1 MSPFEKMMDQIY
13 NQPQMKSHA
22 MEGKMT
28 TQETLILNSFISPH
42 KVEYVAE
49 LNITFVDLVPIDP
62 PKGWD
67 KIEPGFED
75 PRAFDHVSDVG

>member
-28 TQETLILNSFISPH
+28 VQEQLILNSFLDCSHTIT
-42 KVEYVAE
+42 YVAE
-49 LNITFVDLVPIDP
+49 LNITFVDLVSVD
-62 PKGWD
+62 
-67 KIEPGFED
+67 
-75 PRAFDHVSDVG
+75 RVG